1 MRMIFRFFAL
11 LTVAFSTGCATIQ
24 PPVSMSKDFWHS
36 NGKTVAV
43 NYVPLDRPSFY
54 MEGDVRLLD
63 YAIISAATANLSSHL
78 KTLDSTDFDLVKDE
92 VKLALEQ
99 QGFQVVVLEE
109 PIDPEKLD
117 SFSDPNSDDHIYFAR
132 KDYTPYQEKLNID
145 FLLNLRVSRM
155 GVARMYHGFLP
166 LADPR
171 GIFDVHGE
179 VIDLTSNK
187 LLWYQDISESVSSNG
202 NWDEPPSF
210 PGLTNSFYIALD
222 QARQRTVKK
231 LKNPTVI
238 SKAPEKITQAKVSD
252 Q

>member
-1 MRMIFRFFAL
+1 MRMIFRLFTL
-11 LTVAFSTGCATIQ
+11 LAIVLSTGCATIQ
-24 PPVSMSKDFWHS
+24 PPVSMSKDFYQS

-43 NYVPLDRPSFY
+43 NYTPLEKPSFY

-63 YAIISAATANLSSHL
+63 FAIISAATSSLSSHL
-78 KTLDSTDFDLVKDE
+78 KTLDSTDFDLVKE
-92 VKLALEQ
+92 KVKLSLEQ
-99 QGFQVVVLEE
+99 HGFQVIVLEE

-132 KDYTPYQEKLNID
+132 KDYTSYKEKLNID
-145 FLLNLRVSRM
+145 FLLNIQVSRM

-171 GIFDVHGE
+171 GVFDVHGE
-179 VIDLTSNK
+179 VVDLTTNK

-210 PGLTNSFYIALD
+210 PGLTNSFYIALE
-222 QARQRTVKK
+222 QARQRTVNKLHNPAMITKK
-231 LKNPTVI
+231 
-238 SKAPEKITQAKVSD
+238 PEVITQANASE